1 MTSRNNYK
9 SSAAINENR
18 LCYIAVRA
26 AHSAASMLFTSRIV
40 IGHCL
45 A

>member
-1 MTSRNNYK
+1 MTSRNNFK

-18 LCYIAVRA
+18 LRYIAVRA

-40 IGHCL
+40 IGHRL